1 MARAAGSVASGN
13 VRLLRTGQQGRPRRV
28 AVATP
33 RAVARGSAPEWSSSS
48 GEWPASIHLASYE
61 DVQEF
66 FRKPAKSP
74 AIIKPR
80 KQRDVARYAIAG
92 PPPSEW
98 PSTISQDMYESV
110 VQGIEKRLKAS
121 IDPQRK
127 LKTLMTD
134 LKYIAKKEDM
144 VSNIVQAFD
153 FVTGVV
159 VIENFEI
166 VGVLSK
172 KDINDE
178 NVRHNAF
185 GLPCVS
191 VWRCTLCLN
200 FLLGCS
206 CSTFAERNFF
216 FVVVLL

>member
-1 MARAAGSVASGN
+1 MK
-13 VRLLRTGQQGRPRRV
+13 P
-28 AVATP
+28 
-33 RAVARGSAPEWSSSS
+33 SA
-48 GEWPASIHLASYE
+48 
-61 DVQEF
+61 
-66 FRKPAKSP
+66 
-74 AIIKPR
+74 
-80 KQRDVARYAIAG
+80 

-185 GLPCVS
+185 DLPCVS

-206 CSTFAERNFF
+206 CSTFAERNSFLLLLFF
-216 FVVVLL
+216 FDKCVPVRQLPPFSKTL